1 MLIRGKQN
9 YYFLIVSLNPFELF
23 SEPFPNMD
31 NKIYMYLS
39 IYSTEVGFQVI
50 PDQIIHQIERDLS
63 KSEWTCWV
71 KDHNLETFGKL
82 FDVPLD
88 AI

>member
-50 PDQIIHQIERDLS
+50 PDQIIHAIERDLS
-63 KSEWTCWV
+63 KIE
-71 KDHNLETFGKL
+71 
-82 FDVPLD
+82 
-88 AI
+88 